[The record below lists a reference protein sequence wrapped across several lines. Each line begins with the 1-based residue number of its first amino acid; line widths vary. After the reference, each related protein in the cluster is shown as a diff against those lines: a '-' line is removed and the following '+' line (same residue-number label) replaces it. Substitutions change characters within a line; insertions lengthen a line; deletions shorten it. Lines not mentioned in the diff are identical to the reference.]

1 MSEEVITYIPD
12 IYEKYHCLADKCPT
26 SCCKGWVLPVDDE
39 TYERYQNLP
48 GLYGRHVRSHVAK
61 HPKNP
66 DMKIIKRLM
75 GRCPFWNCDKT
86 CQFQANGTPELMP
99 LVCRTY
105 PRETVEFYKEARMTF
120 VLSCPAIAK
129 LFIKHPG
136 RLNFRKA
143 DVPTEVFWKIENEDE
158 KMFAFLKKEEEKLL
172 DFFWNEKEDMASL
185 WQAMY
190 AYIYGKHDLIIRDK
204 LSETEDIEL
213 TLDKTN
219 QGVYALLN
227 RPTYSFFK
235 IETIDH
241 MVLDCINYGALSV
254 REPKFYH
261 LIKGYLD
268 IFGKQYLDS
277 VDDYFDKELRKMLR
291 ECPDAY
297 LRYQSY
303 FSWCMNELFFLA
315 YENYNIIR
323 QFLYCVLYTQLYM
336 IFDLV
341 DYMEKGKDRSPERLA
356 EVLYI
361 CEQGIQHNPSLK
373 HNLMEVI
380 RREFL

>member
-1 MSEEVITYIPD
+1 MEEVTTYIPD
-12 IYEKYHCLADKCPT
+12 IYEKFHCLADRCPN

-39 TYERYQNLP
+39 TYERYKNLT
-48 GLYGRHVRSHVAK
+48 GFYGRHVRSHIKK
-61 HPKNP
+61 HPTHP
-66 DMKIIKRLM
+66 DMRVIKRQF
-75 GRCPFWNCDKT
+75 GRCPFWNSDKV

-105 PRETVEFYKEARMTF
+105 PRETVEYYKEARSTF
-120 VLSCPAIAK
+120 VLSCPAVAK
-129 LFIKHPG
+129 LFIAHPG
-136 RLNFRKA
+136 RRTFLPATTK
-143 DVPTEVFWKIENEDE
+143 VEVFWKIENEDE
-158 KMFAFLKKEEEKLL
+158 KMFSFLKLEEEKLL
-172 DFFWNEKEDMASL
+172 DFFWNRPEDMSSL

-190 AYIYGKHDLIIRDK
+190 AYIYRKHDFIIRDK
-204 LSETEDIEL
+204 LSESDGVEL
-213 TLDKTN
+213 TLDKKK
-219 QGVYALLN
+219 QGEYALLY

-254 REPKFYH
+254 REPEFYH
-261 LIKGYLD
+261 LIKGYLNL
-268 IFGKQYLDS
+268 FGKQYLEN
-277 VDDYFDKELRKMLR
+277 VDNFFDEKVREMLK
-291 ECPDAY
+291 ECPTAY

-315 YENYNIIR
+315 YENYNILR

-341 DYMEKGKDRSPERLA
+341 DYLEKGKDRSDERLA
-356 EVLYI
+356 EVLCI
-361 CEQGIQHNPSLK
+361 CEQGVQHNPTLK
-373 HNLMEVI
+373 YNLMEVI

>member
-1 MSEEVITYIPD
+1 MEEVYIPD
-12 IYEKYHCLADKCPT
+12 LYEKFHCLATKCPT

-39 TYERYQNLP
+39 VNERYNQLK
-48 GLYGRHVRSHVAK
+48 GVYGRHVRFHVHK
-61 HPKNP
+61 YKG
-66 DMKIIKRLM
+66 IRVLRRQF
-75 GRCPFWNCDKT
+75 GRCPFLNSDKM
-86 CQFQANGTPELMP
+86 CQFQANGQPELMP

-105 PRETVEFYKEARMTF
+105 PRETISYDKEARCTL
-120 VLSCPAIAK
+120 VLSCPAVAR
-129 LFIKHPG
+129 LFVENPG
-136 RLNFRKA
+136 RRSFRKA
-143 DVPTEVFWKIENEDE
+143 TSKVEVFWEIENVDDA
-158 KMFAFLKKEEEKLL
+158 MFAFLKKEEEKLL
-172 DFFWNEKEDMASL
+172 DFFWDGGRDMAET

-190 AYIYGKHDLIIRDK
+190 AYIYQKHDLIVRDR
-204 LSETEDIEL
+204 LSETEDIKL
-213 TLDKTN
+213 SFDKKDM
-219 QGVYALLN
+219 GEYALLN
-227 RPTYSFFK
+227 PPTYSFFK

-268 IFGKQYLDS
+268 IFGKQYLNQ
-277 VDDYFDKELRKMLR
+277 VDEFFDREVRKMMA
-291 ECPDAY
+291 ECPESY
-297 LRYQSY
+297 ERYRSY
-303 FSWCMNELFFLA
+303 FSWCMNDLYFRAF
-315 YENYNIIR
+315 ENYNVIR

-341 DYMEKGKDRSPERLA
+341 DYMEKGPNRSKERLA

>member
-1 MSEEVITYIPD
+1 METTVYISD
-12 IYEKYHCLADKCPT
+12 LYEKFHCLADKCPN

-39 TYERYQNLP
+39 TYDRYKNLT
-48 GLYGRHVRSHVAK
+48 GSYGRHVRSHVAK
-61 HPKNP
+61 HPKHP
-66 DMKIIKRLM
+66 DMRIIKRQF
-75 GRCPFWNCDKT
+75 GRCPFWNSDKV

-105 PRETVEFYKEARMTF
+105 PRETVEYYNEARSTL

-129 LFIKHPG
+129 LFIDNPG
-136 RLNFRKA
+136 RRTFSPATMK
-143 DVPTEVFWKIENEDE
+143 VEVFWKIENEDE

-172 DFFWNEKEDMASL
+172 DFFWNEKEDMSAL

-190 AYIYGKHDLIIRDK
+190 AYVYQKHDFIIRDK
-204 LSETEDIEL
+204 LLESDGVDL
-213 TLDKTN
+213 TLDKTK
-219 QGVYALLN
+219 QAEYALLN

-268 IFGKQYLDS
+268 LFGKQYLDD
-277 VDDYFDKELRKMLR
+277 VDDFFDAKMREMLK

-315 YENYNIIR
+315 YENYNIVR

-341 DYMEKGKDRSPERLA
+341 DYLEKGKDRLPERLA
-356 EVLYI
+356 EVLCV
-361 CEQGIQHNPSLK
+361 CEQGVQHNPTLK
-373 HNLMEVI
+373 HNLMEVV
-380 RREFL
+380 RKEFL

>member
-1 MSEEVITYIPD
+1 MDNVYICD
-12 IYEKYHCLADKCPT
+12 LYEKFHCLAGDCPT

-39 TYERYQNLP
+39 AYERYEKLE
-48 GLYGRHVRSHVAK
+48 GLYGRHVRSHITK
-61 HPKNP
+61 HKG
-66 DMKIIKRLM
+66 IRVIRRQL
-75 GRCPFWNCDKT
+75 GRCPFLNSDKL
-86 CQFQANGTPELMP
+86 CQFQANGHPELMP

-105 PRETVEFYKEARMTF
+105 PRETVSFDKEARSTL

-129 LFIKHPG
+129 LFIENPG
-136 RLNFRKA
+136 RREFHKA
-143 DVPTEVFWKIENEDE
+143 DNKVEVFWELNNEDDA
-158 KMFAFLKKEEEKLL
+158 MFAFLKEEEEKLL
-172 DFFWNEKEDMASL
+172 DFFWQDDREMPEK

-190 AYIYGKHDLIIRDK
+190 AYVYRKHDLIIRDRLK
-204 LSETEDIEL
+204 ETYDIPL
-213 TLDKTN
+213 TYDKSN
-219 QGVYALLN
+219 MGEYALLN
-227 RPTYSFFK
+227 PPTYCFFK

-241 MVLDCINYGALSV
+241 MVLNCINYGALSV

-268 IFGKQYLDS
+268 IFGKQYLDC
-277 VDDYFDKELRKMLR
+277 VDNYFDEQMRKMLR
-291 ECPDAY
+291 ENPEAHE
-297 LRYQSY
+297 RYRSY

-315 YENYNIIR
+315 FENYNIIR
-323 QFLYCVLYTQLYM
+323 QYLYCVLYTQLYM

-341 DYMEKGKDRSPERLA
+341 DYMEKGPNRSQKRLA

>member
-1 MSEEVITYIPD
+1 MENVFVTD
-12 IYEKYHCLADKCPT
+12 LYEKFHCLADRCPT

-39 TYERYQNLP
+39 VNERYEKLK
-48 GLYGRHVRSHVAK
+48 GLYGKHVRFHISTYKGIRA
-61 HPKNP
+61 
-66 DMKIIKRLM
+66 IRRQF
-75 GRCPFWNCDKT
+75 GRCPFFNSDKM
-86 CQFQANGTPELMP
+86 CQFQANGHPELMP

-105 PRETVEFYKEARMTF
+105 PRETLCFDKEARSTL
-120 VLSCPAIAK
+120 VLSCPAVAK
-129 LFIKHPG
+129 LFIENPG
-136 RLNFRKA
+136 RRFFKKAPTNVEIFWELNNVDDA
-143 DVPTEVFWKIENEDE
+143 
-158 KMFAFLKKEEEKLL
+158 MFSFLKEEEEKLL
-172 DFFWNEKEDMASL
+172 DFFWRDDEKMPAK

-190 AYIYGKHDLIIRDK
+190 AYIYRKHDLIIRDR
-204 LSETEDIEL
+204 LRD
-213 TLDKTN
+213 TLDIPLTYEKKN
-219 QGVYALLN
+219 QGEYALLN
-227 RPTYSFFK
+227 RPTYCFFK

-261 LIKGYLD
+261 LIQGYLD
-268 IFGKQYLDS
+268 IFGKQYMDR
-277 VDDYFDKELRKMLR
+277 VDEYFDEEIRKMLK
-291 ECPDAY
+291 ENPEAY

-303 FSWCMNELFFLA
+303 FSWCMNELFFHA
-315 YENYNIIR
+315 FENYNIIR

-341 DYMEKGKDRSPERLA
+341 DYMEKGPGRSQDRLA